1 MEHILSMSF
10 TTEKG
15 SKSNINING
24 VKPDITSAQINTLMN
39 TIIQKNDFITAT
51 GALVG
56 KAGGNV
62 TQRSVTKVE
71 MV

>member
-10 TTEKG
+10 ATEKG

-24 VKPDITSAQINTLMN
+24 VKPDITSAQINTLMS
-39 TIIQKNDFITAT
+39 TIIQKNVFITAT
-51 GALVG
+51 GGLVG
-56 KAGGNV
+56 KAGANV
-62 TQRSVTKVE
+62 TQRSFTNVE

>member
-15 SKSNINING
+15 AKSKINING
-24 VKPDITSAQINTLMN
+24 VKPDITSAQINTLMS
-39 TIIQKNDFITAT
+39 TIIQKNVFITTT
-51 GALVG
+51 GSLVG
-56 KAGGNV
+56 KAGANLTQRNV
-62 TQRSVTKVE
+62 TKFE